1 MRAVIQ
7 RVREAHVVVENA
19 VVGAIGPGLLV
30 FLAVTHTDSAAEA
43 RRLADKIIGLRIF
56 PDQAGRFDRA
66 LAEVGG
72 GLLVVSQ
79 FTLYGDTRK
88 GRRPSFTASAQP
100 EHAAPLID
108 VFVQQAQAAAI
119 PTACGVFGAQMDV
132 HLLNDGPVTLILDTA
147 DWSAERG

>member
-7 RVREAHVVVENA
+7 RVREAQVVVEQT

-56 PDQAGRFDRA
+56 PDQSGRFDQA
-66 LAEVGG
+66 LAETGG

-100 EHAAPLID
+100 DHAAPLID
-108 VFVQQAQAAAI
+108 VFVEHAQTAGI
-119 PTACGVFGAQMDV
+119 PTTCGVFGAQMDV

-147 DWSAERG
+147 DWSAKRG